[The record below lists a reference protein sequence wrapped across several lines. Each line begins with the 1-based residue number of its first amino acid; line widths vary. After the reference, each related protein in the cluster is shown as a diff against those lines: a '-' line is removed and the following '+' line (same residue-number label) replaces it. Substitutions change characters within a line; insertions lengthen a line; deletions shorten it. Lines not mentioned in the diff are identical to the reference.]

1 MKVRTI
7 EELHDP
13 RIGHRRFAAV
23 VDGLVA
29 NGHKVT
35 DIKEYNEHF
44 KYKVDGYQLQFRKDW
59 KSTAKNFIKYV
70 EDLLLMKNEIDRK
83 KGS

>member
-1 MKVRTI
+1 MKTRTI

-13 RIGHRRFAAV
+13 DVGHHKFAAV

-44 KYKVDGYQLQFRKDW
+44 KCLVDDWEIQYRKDW
-59 KSTAKNFIKYV
+59 KSTAQNFVKYV
-70 EDLLLMKNEIDRK
+70 EDILYMKNEIAKR